1 MIKIKQ
7 LLILI
12 GATVVLL
19 IITFLL
25 HNLFPAVESTL
36 YDLNFSFA
44 RSESSDPV
52 VIVGVDSKSISD
64 IGVWP
69 WPRSTMARLVEKIEA
84 CSPGAIALDFLFPK
98 RPDDTLGNDSLAAVF
113 GRVSKLVVGMRL
125 ESVTDNAE
133 IPMAMVTT
141 EAFKQR
147 FMMLKN
153 KDRLLDFFTFSA
165 GKVDFGDPYITK
177 HADRGGFLNVSTHRT
192 GQKLRELVHV
202 VRGGN
207 EYFPSFGLAA
217 AAAFLNL
224 KPDKFVL
231 DGKGAVHLD
240 DKRLI
245 LTHGTGSVRINY
257 KGEAGAIK
265 TVSASDVLNGAI
277 NPKILRG
284 KLVFIGITD
293 VPSSPSD
300 FFITPAG
307 IQFPGVE
314 IWATAALD
322 ILSCSWIKTNAF
334 LFIINI
340 IILLFLFPGCILLF
354 PGSKRK
360 YSIIVGTGVVALS
373 VFAEFLLLRSTGYF
387 WNAGFHLYGWLFLI
401 VWFATRKSELIVVEK
416 MLLNLDPKED
426 DESNMLPPPKEDDF
440 LQSIPPTDTASYVV
454 KKISPGILEGTPL
467 LGNVDGTMVESV
479 VNKEGPD
486 DTQKRDSSAVLNALQ
501 KMANGRIVTFLG
513 SGGMADVYLIWHP
526 RMEVYRAVK
535 VIKPGQP
542 QQLLDRF
549 ETEIRIFASLN
560 HPNIVQCYGVG
571 EWHSLPYLEMEYVNG
586 ASVEEIVKTC
596 KSISPVETIAIGILV
611 CRALNYAHK
620 QVVTVYGETY
630 KGIVHRDLKPAN
642 ILLSRN
648 GHIKLTDFGIARPG
662 AVSLHTADSGR
673 VVGTLPYLSP
683 EQLGEEELTPK
694 TDVYALGVTLYELVS
709 GSRTFPQL
717 DVSTLIAAKTKG
729 NYKPLRSSQF
739 LPQELVD
746 IIEKAMATNP
756 EKRFASA
763 KDMGKIL
770 ENVLQSIISDSD
782 SFILDNLVNRAFK
795 PE

>member
-1 MIKIKQ
+1 MR
-7 LLILI
+7 LAWSAMRATT
-12 GATVVLL
+12 GAAPKGMTAAAGQP
-19 IITFLL
+19 I
-25 HNLFPAVESTL
+25 
-36 YDLNFSFA
+36 A
-44 RSESSDPV
+44 R
-52 VIVGVDSKSISD
+52 
-64 IGVWP
+64 
-69 WPRSTMARLVEKIEA
+69 
-84 CSPGAIALDFLFPK
+84 GAIALDFLFPK

-113 GRVSKLVVGMRL
+113 SRVSKLVAGMRL
-125 ESVTDNAE
+125 EAVTDDAE

-141 EAFKQR
+141 EAYKQR

-153 KDRLLDFFTFSA
+153 QDGILDYFSFSA

-217 AAAFLNL
+217 VAAFLKL
-224 KPDKFVL
+224 KPDKFAL
-231 DGKGAVHLD
+231 TGKGAVYLD
-240 DKRLI
+240 DKRLT
-245 LTHGTGSVRINY
+245 LARGTGSVRINY
-257 KGEAGAIK
+257 KGEAGTIQ
-265 TVSASDVLNGAI
+265 TVSASDILNRTI
-277 NPKILRG
+277 DPKVLRG
-284 KLVFIGITD
+284 KLVFVGITD
-293 VPSSPSD
+293 APSSPSD
-300 FFITPAG
+300 FFITPTG
-307 IQFPGVE
+307 TQFPGVE

-322 ILSCSWIKTNAF
+322 IIRGSWIRTNTF
-334 LFIINI
+334 LFIVNI

-354 PGSKRK
+354 TGPKRK
-360 YSIIVGTGVVALS
+360 YSIVAGTSVVVISVIV
-373 VFAEFLLLRSTGYF
+373 EFFLLRSTGYF

-401 VWFATRKSELIVVEK
+401 VWFATQKSELIVVEK
-416 MLLNLDPKED
+416 QLLNLDPKED
-426 DESNMLPPPKEDDF
+426 DESNMLPTPEEDDF
-440 LQSIPPTDTASYVV
+440 LQSIPPTDTASYAA
-454 KKISPGILEGTPL
+454 KKISPEVLEGASL
-467 LGNVDGTMVESV
+467 LGKVDGTMVESAAI
-479 VNKEGPD
+479 KEEPD
-486 DTQKRDSSAVLNALQ
+486 DTQKRDSRAILNELQ
-501 KMANGRIVTFLG
+501 KMANGRIIKFLG

-542 QQLLDRF
+542 QHLLDRF

-560 HPNIVQCYGVG
+560 HPNIVQCYSVG
-571 EWHSLPYLEMEYVNG
+571 EWHSLPYLEMEYVFG
-586 ASVEEIVKTC
+586 ASIEEILKTC
-596 KSISPVETIAIGILV
+596 KSISPVEAIAIGILV

-694 TDVYALGVTLYELVS
+694 TDVYALGVTMYELVS
-709 GSRTFPQL
+709 GGRAFPQL
-717 DVSTLIAAKTKG
+717 DISTLVTAKTKG
-729 NYKPLRSSQF
+729 NYKPLKGSQF

-746 IIEKAMATNP
+746 IIERAMATNP
-756 EKRFASA
+756 EKRFISA
-763 KDMGKIL
+763 KEMGKSL